1 MFELKLNP
9 PQNFAQYRQTEM
21 DQSRVGTFTQ
31 VAELPYMSKRFALK
45 RYLGLTRSTRT
56 RSTGTDTRWWSRW
69 IRTSRTGLRL
79 NTIMKLFEFFTHTA
93 DGFEQDKTYEPEN
106 DISVLDDNDTRKTR
120 LALKDINSLRL
131 ASEAHDAQQKEEA
144 VFTQKMYG
152 QPAGT
157 DDLAL

>member
-1 MFELKLNP
+1 
-9 PQNFAQYRQTEM
+9 
-21 DQSRVGTFTQ
+21 
-31 VAELPYMSKRFALK
+31 
-45 RYLGLTRSTRT
+45 
-56 RSTGTDTRWWSRW
+56 
-69 IRTSRTGLRL
+69 
-79 NTIMKLFEFFTHTA
+79 MKLFEFFTHTA
-93 DGFEQDKTYEPEN
+93 DGFGQDKTYQPEN

-120 LALKDINSLRL
+120 LSLKDINSLRL

>member
-1 MFELKLNP
+1 MKLN
-9 PQNFAQYRQTEM
+9 
-21 DQSRVGTFTQ
+21 
-31 VAELPYMSKRFALK
+31 
-45 RYLGLTRSTRT
+45 
-56 RSTGTDTRWWSRW
+56 
-69 IRTSRTGLRL
+69 
-79 NTIMKLFEFFTHTA
+79 EFFTHTA

-120 LALKDINSLRL
+120 LSLKDINSLRL

-152 QPAGT
+152 PPAGT